1 MNSAIK
7 QLVSKKKR
15 RYKADGYNLD
25 LSYVT
30 DKVIAMGFP
39 SESIESIYRNSLD
52 EVRRFLEDKHKDH
65 YKIYNLCA
73 ERSYDIQKFH
83 GRVAVYPFDDH
94 SPPEFGKMLPFCID
108 VAQWLAEDVE
118 HVAVVHCKA
127 GKGRTG
133 LMICAF
139 LLYSKMFDTAD
150 DVLNFYGS
158 ARTFDSNG
166 VTIPSQ
172 RRYVDYFA
180 TKLLKSLE
188 FEYSPV
194 KMLLTNIV
202 IEPPPH
208 IGFGHHSAHLQ
219 FQVSQPLVPPF
230 MSEVYTVNLADNKII
245 LELSTPL
252 LLSGDVKISFS
263 QKLNVDLLHLST
275 KPKFFSHIPHG
286 KLFHFWLN
294 TFFVDLQ
301 HSTPLSHDLAKATGT
316 EALSIRFPS
325 LKKLPI
331 ASIPSSPVCRKQFPR
346 SSYSRR
352 AVFTPTPIK
361 NRFAAL
367 SLPNLPAQFVGD
379 SPYTVMELSFPSQ
392 CPFMSSIKTDPP
404 RERSQLPPGCE
415 MSVRLRKDQID
426 KASKD
431 HSARFPEN
439 FSVTLVVL
447 KPDNQTYG
455 ALDNSCKERSSEH
468 FQAIAT
474 SRVRCG
480 GSE

>member
-1 MNSAIK
+1 MNSAIRQFVK
-7 QLVSKKKR
+7 TTVSKKKR
-15 RYKADGYNLD
+15 RYQKDGYNLD

-65 YKIYNLCA
+65 YKIYNLCS

-94 SPPEFGKMLPFCID
+94 SPPEFGKILPFCID
-108 VAQWLAEDVE
+108 VEQWLSEDEE

-139 LLYSKMFDTAD
+139 LLYSKMFDTAEA
-150 DVLNFYGS
+150 VLDFYGS

-180 TKLLKSLE
+180 TKLSRGLQ
-188 FEYSPV
+188 FEYTPV
-194 KMLLTNIV
+194 KMFLTNIV

-219 FQVSQPLVPPF
+219 FQVTQPLVPPF
-230 MSEVYTVNLADNKII
+230 LSEVYTVNLSDKKVI
-245 LELSTPL
+245 LTLTTPL

-263 QKLNVDLLHLST
+263 QKLNMDLLHLSA
-275 KPKFFSHIPHG
+275 KPKFLSNIPHG
-286 KLFHFWLN
+286 KLFHFWFN

-301 HSTPLSHDLAKATGT
+301 HSTYLSHDLAKATGK
-316 EALSIRFPS
+316 ECLSVRFPS
-325 LKKLPI
+325 MSRLPTTTTATPVQKK
-331 ASIPSSPVCRKQFPR
+331 SFPR
-346 SSYSRR
+346 KSYSRR
-352 AVFTPTPIK
+352 AIVSPAPTPVK

-379 SPYTVMELSFPSQ
+379 GPDPDGEASHPVKSSYINNFQEERLNFPV
-392 CPFMSSIKTDPP
+392 
-404 RERSQLPPGCE
+404 ECE

-426 KASKD
+426 KAAKD
-431 HSARFPEN
+431 TSTRFSED
-439 FSVTLVVL
+439 FSVTLVVV
-447 KPDNQTYG
+447 KPDDHTCTSHDVFYRT
-455 ALDNSCKERSSEH
+455 S
-468 FQAIAT
+468 FT
-474 SRVRCG
+474 SRHGCEGR
-480 GSE
+480 E